1 MLGVKVKENENIDRA
16 LNRFKKMVTR
26 SRLMVDFKERQQF
39 TKPSEEKREAMKR
52 SVREA
57 RRRQRDDYWD
67 LTELRII

>member
-57 RRRQRDDYWD
+57 RRRQRDDY
-67 LTELRII
+67 